1 MNKDRN
7 SQFSIHNSQLQNP
20 KRILLI
26 EDNPHIMKINSE
38 ALALHGYRVLEAETL
53 AEGRTLFEAEKPDLI
68 LLDIMLPDGNGLD
81 FCEELRAQQ
90 MDTPI
95 LFLTA
100 MNENSDIVKGLQ
112 AGGDDYI
119 TKPYHYDVLLA
130 RVEALLRRAER
141 GKSAAGGAVLHCGAL
156 AFDAATNRAM
166 LDEKDLLLTPRE
178 FTILLVLAQNEGRL
192 VSTAELYKRA
202 WGVEPNDEVR
212 VVRKHVHRLREKLDA
227 AGGRFIIQTQ
237 YGQGYVLRAKGG

>member
-1 MNKDRN
+1 MKAT
-7 SQFSIHNSQLQNP
+7 
-20 KRILLI
+20 ILLV

-130 RVEALLRRAER
+130 RVEALLRRAARLRPAESRVGNLLILHELHRATCNDVDLRLTAKEFSVLELLARSPGKPVPAGVLHKALWGTAAKEDSSAVKTHISRLRCKLEAVGATAIICTER
-141 GKSAAGGAVLHCGAL
+141 GKGYWL
-156 AFDAATNRAM
+156 A
-166 LDEKDLLLTPRE
+166 E
-178 FTILLVLAQNEGRL
+178 
-192 VSTAELYKRA
+192 
-202 WGVEPNDEVR
+202 
-212 VVRKHVHRLREKLDA
+212 
-227 AGGRFIIQTQ
+227 
-237 YGQGYVLRAKGG
+237 AKSGENAPESENN